1 MERVAFL
8 VEQSGARIPCLLNPE
23 SVVLRRASG
32 VRSLRSV
39 GGLAGAHAMADD
51 PLLHTG
57 GGTTEIVVDLLFDVS
72 LVETPVAEGA
82 QPVTDVR
89 TMTLPLWQLTE
100 HSDPARSG
108 SAIVRFVWGKTWN
121 IRAVIA
127 ALAERLEYFDADGAP
142 GRSWLR
148 MRMLRVDEPDP
159 QQQPAVAAPQAQPG
173 AETQVVE
180 VPPPPATAEA
190 PAPESPEEAPEPPP
204 QRLDELAYQMYGDSS
219 LWKLVAAV
227 NGVIDPFHIPA
238 GLALRFPPLT
248 DLMEETR

>member
-8 VEQSGARIPCLLNPE
+8 VEQSEARIPCLLNPE

-32 VRSLRSV
+32 VRPLRGV

-57 GGTTEIVVDLLFDVS
+57 GGSTEIVVDLLFDVS
-72 LVETPVAEGA
+72 LIETPVPEGA
-82 QPVTDVR
+82 TPVTDVR

-100 HSDPARSG
+100 HSDPARG
-108 SAIVRFVWGKTWN
+108 GAGIVRFVWGKTWN

-159 QQQPAVAAPQAQPG
+159 QLQPPVAAPQAQPG
-173 AETQVVE
+173 AETQVIE
-180 VPPPPATAEA
+180 VPPSPATADQ
-190 PAPESPEEAPEPPP
+190 PVEPPP
-204 QRLDELAYQMYGDSS
+204 QRLDELAYRMYGDSS
-219 LWKLVAAV
+219 LWNLVAAV

-238 GLALRFPPLT
+238 GFALRFPPLQE
-248 DLMEETR
+248 LLEATR

>member
-8 VEQSGARIPCLLNPE
+8 VEQSGVRIPCLLNPE

-32 VRSLRSV
+32 VRPLRSV
-39 GGLAGAHAMADD
+39 GGLTGTNAMTDD

-57 GGTTEIVVDLLFDVS
+57 GGTTEIIVDLLFDVS
-72 LVETPVAEGA
+72 LIETPVTEG
-82 QPVTDVR
+82 QKPVTDVR
-89 TMTLPLWQLTE
+89 TLTLPLWQLTE
-100 HSDPARSG
+100 HTDPTKSG
-108 SAIVRFVWGKTWN
+108 FGILRFVWGKLWN

-159 QQQPAVAAPQAQPG
+159 EQLPMVAAPQAQPG
-173 AETQVVE
+173 ADVQVVE
-180 VPPPPATAEA
+180 VPPIPATET
-190 PAPESPEEAPEPPP
+190 PSEEPPP
-204 QRLDELAYQMYGDSS
+204 QRLDELAFRMYGDSAM
-219 LWKLVAAV
+219 WKQIAAF

-238 GLALRFPPLT
+238 GFTLRLPPLNE
-248 DLMEETR
+248 LSEQAR

>member
-8 VEQSGARIPCLLNPE
+8 VEQSGVRIPCLLNPE

-51 PLLHTG
+51 PLLQTG

-72 LVETPVAEGA
+72 LIETPVAEGEK
-82 QPVTDVR
+82 PVSDVR
-89 TMTLPLWQLTE
+89 TQTLPLWQLTE
-100 HSDPARSG
+100 HSDPTQSG
-108 SAIVRFVWGKTWN
+108 AGIVRFVWGKTWN
-121 IRAVIA
+121 VRAVVA
-127 ALAERLEYFDADGAP
+127 ALAERLEYFDGEGAP

-148 MRMLRVDEPDP
+148 MRMLRVDEPEP
-159 QQQPAVAAPQAQPG
+159 AQQPAVSAPQSQPG

-180 VPPPPATAEA
+180 VPPSPATAESL
-190 PAPESPEEAPEPPP
+190 ESPP
-204 QRLDELAYQMYGDSS
+204 QRLDELAYRMYGDSS
-219 LWKLVAAV
+219 MWKLVAAA

-238 GLALRFPPLT
+238 GFSLRFPPLQE
-248 DLMEETR
+248 LLESTR

>member
-8 VEQSGARIPCLLNPE
+8 VEQTGARIACLLNPE

-32 VRSLRSV
+32 VRPLRGV
-39 GGLAGAHAMADD
+39 GGLAGAHAMSDD

-72 LVETPVAEGA
+72 LIETPVAEGA

-100 HSDPARSG
+100 HSDAARAG
-108 SAIVRFVWGKTWN
+108 IVRFVWGKTWN

-127 ALAERLEYFDADGAP
+127 AIAERLEYFDADGAP

-159 QQQPAVAAPQAQPG
+159 QQQPAIAAPQAQPG

-180 VPPPPATAEA
+180 VPPQPDAGA
-190 PAPESPEEAPEPPP
+190 P
-204 QRLDELAYQMYGDSS
+204 QRLDELAFRMYGDSS
-219 LWKLVAAV
+219 LWKDVAAA
-227 NGVIDPFHIPA
+227 NGVIDPFHVPA
-238 GLALRFPPLT
+238 GFTLRLPPLQELT
-248 DLMEETR
+248 EQTR

>member
-8 VEQSGARIPCLLNPE
+8 VEQSGVRIPCLLNPE

-32 VRSLRSV
+32 VRPLRSV
-39 GGLAGAHAMADD
+39 GGLAGANAMTDD

-72 LVETPVAEGA
+72 LIETPVPEG
-82 QPVTDVR
+82 QKPVTDVR
-89 TMTLPLWQLTE
+89 TMTLPLWELTE
-100 HSDPARSG
+100 HTDPTKSG
-108 SAIVRFVWGKTWN
+108 SGIVRFVWGKTWN

-127 ALAERLEYFDADGAP
+127 ALAERLEYFDVDGAP

-159 QQQPAVAAPQAQPG
+159 QQLPAVAAPQAQPG

-180 VPPPPATAEA
+180 VPPAPATAET
-190 PAPESPEEAPEPPP
+190 PETTTEEEQQEPPP
-204 QRLDELAYQMYGDSS
+204 QRLDELAFRMYGDSS
-219 LWKLVAAV
+219 LWKSIAAV

-238 GLALRFPPLT
+238 GFTLRLPPLNELT
-248 DLMEETR
+248 EQAR

>member
-8 VEQSGARIPCLLNPE
+8 VEQSGVRIPCLLNPE

-32 VRSLRSV
+32 VRPLRGV
-39 GGLAGAHAMADD
+39 GGLAGANAMTDD
-51 PLLHTG
+51 PLLQTG

-72 LVETPVAEGA
+72 LIETPVAEGA
-82 QPVTDVR
+82 KPVTDVR

-100 HSDPARSG
+100 HSDPALSG
-108 SAIVRFVWGKTWN
+108 AGIVRFVWGKTWN

-127 ALAERLEYFDADGAP
+127 AIAERLEYFDADGAP

-159 QQQPAVAAPQAQPG
+159 QQQPAVVAPQAQPG

-180 VPPPPATAEA
+180 VPPEPA
-190 PAPESPEEAPEPPP
+190 EPPP
-204 QRLDELAYQMYGDSS
+204 QRLDELAFRMYGDPSM
-219 LWKLVAAV
+219 WKLVAAA
-227 NGVIDPFHIPA
+227 NGVVDPFHIPA
-238 GLALRFPPLT
+238 GFTLRLPPLNELT
-248 DLMEETR
+248 EETR